1 LEAEVK
7 KQITMAAI
15 TDDQDLGTQLCY
27 KSEKNLEGPI
37 LTLHFEGAD
46 VKLTPE
52 NFFIPP
58 PKAGFFCFAVQNNG
72 PAEGGMGIIGN
83 FAQANY
89 LIGYDKEKMT
99 LSFKQT
105 DCTKN

>member
-1 LEAEVK
+1 
-7 KQITMAAI
+7 
-15 TDDQDLGTQLCY
+15 
-27 KSEKNLEGPI
+27 
-37 LTLHFEGAD
+37 
-46 VKLTPE
+46 
-52 NFFIPP
+52 
-58 PKAGFFCFAVQNNG
+58 VQNNG

-99 LSFKQT
+99 LSFKHT